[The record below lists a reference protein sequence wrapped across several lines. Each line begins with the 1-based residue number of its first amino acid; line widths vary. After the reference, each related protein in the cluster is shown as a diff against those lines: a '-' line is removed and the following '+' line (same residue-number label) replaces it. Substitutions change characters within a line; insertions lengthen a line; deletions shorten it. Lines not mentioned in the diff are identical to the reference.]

1 MTIARIQLRRGTAS
15 QWTTINPVLANGE
28 AGYETD
34 TRKIKVGNGT
44 STWSQLQ
51 YMVASTIPGSLAT
64 LSDVDATAKQ
74 NGSVLYYD
82 SAAGKFLADD
92 ITTKISLVDGGNF

>member
-1 MTIARIQLRRGTAS
+1 MTIARIQLRRGTAN

-51 YMVASTIPGSLAT
+51 YIASSASVSLAG

>member
-44 STWSQLQ
+44 STWNQLQ
-51 YMVASTIPGSLAT
+51 YIASSASVSLAG
-64 LSDVDATAKQ
+64 LSDVDATTKQ